1 MTVATCSR
9 RRTSLVN
16 KPRGEGLENPAT
28 TRLSHE
34 TTELYRLCWQ
44 GEFEDDEG
52 SSDGDS
58 EDDLERTDASEGD
71 DVVVPA
77 AKRGG
82 AASTV
87 RRDAKHGLK
96 RSSAEKPAKRDSASK
111 GVTAMG
117 KGDARRKG
125 SANAMDVVEKVPA
138 VQDNGGM
145 KGVAPRAPNRV
156 KRESKSGGTE
166 GGGVAKVK
174 IVGVNTGSSRSL
186 EVRGRAGVDNVDA
199 SRERNDKK
207 RRRVQESDDDSSEAE
222 EVREVEKPPRK
233 KKEVCWVMIAIVIT
247 THDVVQIWNT
257 KAPPP
262 LVSLIPKCRRW

>member
-28 TRLSHE
+28 TRLSHK
-34 TTELYRLCWQ
+34 TTELYRLYWQ
-44 GEFEDDEG
+44 EEFEDDEE

-58 EDDLERTDASEGD
+58 EDDLELTDASEED

-82 AASTV
+82 ARSTV
-87 RRDAKHGLK
+87 GRDAKHGLK

-111 GVTAMG
+111 DVTAMG

-125 SANAMDVVEKVPA
+125 SANVMDVVEEVPA
-138 VQDNGGM
+138 VRDNGGM
-145 KGVAPRAPNRV
+145 KGVASRVPNGV
-156 KRESKSGGTE
+156 KRESKSRGTE

-174 IVGVNTGSSRSL
+174 IVGVKTGSSRSL
-186 EVRGRAGVDNVDA
+186 EVRGGAGVENGDA
-199 SRERNDKK
+199 SRERNNKK
-207 RRRVQESDDDSSEAE
+207 RRRIQESDDDSSGAE

-233 KKEVCWVMIAIVIT
+233 KKEVRWVMVAKVIT
-247 THDVVQIWNT
+247 THDVVQIRNT

-262 LVSLIPKCRRW
+262 